1 LARRL
6 RDEVPPCTT
15 TCGWDPFVV
24 VLSVVVHIG
33 IVVVFADTVVTE
45 HTEHTLPFATG
56 RMWE

>member
-1 LARRL
+1 M
-6 RDEVPPCTT
+6 
-15 TCGWDPFVV
+15 V